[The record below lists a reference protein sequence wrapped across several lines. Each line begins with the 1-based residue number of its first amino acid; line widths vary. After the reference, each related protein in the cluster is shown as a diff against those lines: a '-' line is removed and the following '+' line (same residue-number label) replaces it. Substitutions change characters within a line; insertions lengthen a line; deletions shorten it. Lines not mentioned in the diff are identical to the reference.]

1 MTSRVFNAAQHIY
14 TACGNAVSTELSRG
28 VSFALRIKNAE
39 HFKLFVGFFGCFG
52 CFTDRNQEL
61 DADSGNVVDPP
72 DQQSRPSDAREEIF
86 DVGTPG

>member
-1 MTSRVFNAAQHIY
+1 MLHSP
-14 TACGNAVSTELSRG
+14 S
-28 VSFALRIKNAE
+28 ALKMQNT
-39 HFKLFVGFFGCFG
+39 FKLFVGFFGFFGFFG